1 LHVGIAQG
9 DTSPTPLPARYRG
22 ALWAAE
28 RALSQGIGVAH
39 ATQRQSS
46 SGEALRELRSEI
58 GESIKERSTL
68 LSPRFDRYIE
78 AVLAHVGYRIERAQ
92 GELSAGLER
101 VTEPLLAA
109 GLIQRRSYSE
119 MFALMEER
127 AEAAR
132 TVDELVHCY
141 RSHVTELQA
150 ALTDP
155 SLARQERGTQR
166 AVTFMN
172 ERYGEPLTMA
182 KVARVAGFA
191 PDYFCRLF
199 KRDQGTTPELYLL
212 RLRVNRAKEMLLAT
226 KLGTDAVRKLC
237 GFQTRAYF
245 QRAFKKLEGTTPGE
259 FRASAGL
266 SGAQP
271 HSTRSAVG

>member
-1 LHVGIAQG
+1 LHLGIAQG
-9 DTSPTPLPARYRG
+9 DTSPVTLPARYRS

-39 ATQRQSS
+39 ASERQSS
-46 SGEALRELRSEI
+46 SGEVLRELRTEI
-58 GESIKERSTL
+58 GESIKARATL

-78 AVLAHVGYRIERAQ
+78 AVLAHVGYRIERAH

-127 AEAAR
+127 AEAAH
-132 TVDELVHCY
+132 TVDELVTCY
-141 RSHVTELQA
+141 RTHVAELQA

-155 SLARQERGTQR
+155 ALARQERGTQR

-172 ERYGEPLTMA
+172 ERYGEPLTMV
-182 KVARVAGFA
+182 KLARVAGFA
-191 PDYFCRLF
+191 PDYFSRLF
-199 KRDQGTTPELYLL
+199 KRDQGITPELYLL

-245 QRAFKKLEGTTPGE
+245 QRAFKKLEGVTPGA
-259 FRASAGL
+259 FRASTGL
-266 SGAQP
+266 RRMG
-271 HSTRSAVG
+271 